1 MSRFLQQIETSKA
14 TLKKYAFSILGF
26 KVVKLIAVFLF
37 AYSNMF
43 AQSNTEFFE
52 QANELYRSEK
62 YADAIGLYEKIE
74 ASGLVSSELYYN
86 LGNSYY
92 KMNKVAPS
100 IYNLEKALLINPQNK
115 DAANN
120 LIFAN
125 RMKIDAI
132 EELPKTFFQNL
143 EIDVIKQLS
152 FNQWAYLAVG
162 SSVLMSL
169 FFLFFYFS
177 YISTRKRAYFVVSV
191 INGVF
196 LVVTL
201 FFTFKQYHTSSS
213 TIEAI
218 IFDEKVSVKNAP
230 LMSGQEVFELHEGL
244 KVSVLDAVDVWKK
257 IKLADG
263 KTGWIQSESLKIL

>member
-1 MSRFLQQIETSKA
+1 MSRFLEQIETSKA
-14 TLKKYAFSILGF
+14 MLKKYASPILGF
-26 KVVKLIAVFLF
+26 KLVKLIVVFLF

-43 AQSNTEFFE
+43 AQSNTELFE
-52 QANELYRSEK
+52 QANELYRGEN
-62 YADAIGLYEKIE
+62 YVEAIGIYEKIE

-92 KMNKVAPS
+92 KINKVAPS
-100 IYNLEKALLINPQNK
+100 IYNLEKSLLINPQNK
-115 DAANN
+115 DAVNN

-125 RMKIDAI
+125 RMTIDAI

-143 EIDVIKQLS
+143 ESDVIEQLS
-152 FNQWAYLAVG
+152 FNQWAYLVVG
-162 SSVLMSL
+162 FSILMSL

-177 YISTRKRAYFVVSV
+177 YIPTRKRAYFLVS
-191 INGVF
+191 IISGVF

-201 FFTFKQYHTSSS
+201 FFTFKQHDTSIS

-218 IFDEKVSVKNAP
+218 VFDEKVSVKSAP
-230 LMSGQEVFELHEGL
+230 LVSGLEVFELHEGL
-244 KVSVLDAVDVWKK
+244 KVWILDEVDVWKK

-263 KTGWIQSESLKIL
+263 KTGWIQSDSLKIL

>member
-1 MSRFLQQIETSKA
+1 MSRFLEQIETSKA
-14 TLKKYAFSILGF
+14 MLKKYASPILGF
-26 KVVKLIAVFLF
+26 KLVKLIVVFLF

-43 AQSNTEFFE
+43 AQSNTELFE
-52 QANELYRSEK
+52 QANELYRGEN
-62 YADAIGLYEKIE
+62 YVEAIGIYEKIE

-92 KMNKVAPS
+92 KINKVAPS
-100 IYNLEKALLINPQNK
+100 IYNLEKSLLINPQNK
-115 DAANN
+115 DAVNN

-125 RMKIDAI
+125 RMTIDAI

-143 EIDVIKQLS
+143 ESDVIEQLS
-152 FNQWAYLAVG
+152 FNQWAYLVVG
-162 SSVLMSL
+162 FSILMSL

-177 YISTRKRAYFVVSV
+177 YIPTRKRAYFLVS
-191 INGVF
+191 IISGVL

-201 FFTFKQYHTSSS
+201 FFTFTQYDTSIS

-218 IFDEKVSVKNAP
+218 VFDEKVSVKSAP
-230 LMSGQEVFELHEGL
+230 LVSGLEVFELHEGL
-244 KVSVLDAVDVWKK
+244 KVWILDEVDVWKK

-263 KTGWIQSESLKIL
+263 KTGWIQSDSLKVL

>member
-1 MSRFLQQIETSKA
+1 MSRFLEQIETSKA
-14 TLKKYAFSILGF
+14 MLKKYASPILGF
-26 KVVKLIAVFLF
+26 KLVKLIVVFLF

-43 AQSNTEFFE
+43 AQSNTELFE
-52 QANELYRSEK
+52 QANELYRGEN
-62 YADAIGLYEKIE
+62 YVEAIGIYEKIE

-92 KMNKVAPS
+92 KINKVAPS
-100 IYNLEKALLINPQNK
+100 IYNLEKSLLINPQNK
-115 DAANN
+115 DAVNN

-125 RMKIDAI
+125 RMTIDAI

-143 EIDVIKQLS
+143 ESDVIEQLS
-152 FNQWAYLAVG
+152 FNQWAYLVVG
-162 SSVLMSL
+162 FSILMSL

-177 YISTRKRAYFVVSV
+177 YIPTRKRAYFLVS
-191 INGVF
+191 IISGVL

-201 FFTFKQYHTSSS
+201 FFTFTQYDTSIS

-218 IFDEKVSVKNAP
+218 VFDEKVSVKSAP
-230 LMSGQEVFELHEGL
+230 LVSGLEVFELHEGL
-244 KVSVLDAVDVWKK
+244 KVWILDEVDVWKK

-263 KTGWIQSESLKIL
+263 KTGWIQSDSLKIL